1 MGEEAK
7 MPLVISHKA
16 KRTFYIKNE
25 EILGEILG
33 HSNFDGEDWAIG
45 DLIVFED
52 GTGAVIEKQEQFH
65 VWSYPKPIELCDVLS
80 AIRSYGDP
88 RLMPDENVDSF
99 PKLFVR
105 LSAPL
110 PKKSWWRSILA
121 R

>member
-1 MGEEAK
+1 

-16 KRTFYIKNE
+16 KRTFHVKSE
-25 EILGEILG
+25 EFLGEILG
-33 HSNFDGEDWAIG
+33 HSNFDGEDWAVG

-52 GTGAVIEKQEQFH
+52 GTGAVIEKHQQFH
-65 VWSYPKPIELCDVLS
+65 VWSDPKPVELRDVPS

-88 RLMPDENVDSF
+88 RLPSDDSIDSF
-99 PKLFVR
+99 EKLFDR

-110 PKKSWWRSILA
+110 AKKSWWRTILA